1 MMRLELGRRTCS
13 LFVVML
19 FATTGCVDV
28 TFPEPMPD
36 HRRELDHFPASWE
49 GTWTSHVQ
57 GIDAAGED
65 EILIV
70 NKDRIRGLGNDDEII
85 LGQDAVLKRLGRKRI
100 LSFPQKDS
108 DRYSVVVAQRRGDVL
123 EVRAFDPKQDGAI
136 ETWEAT
142 IGADR
147 MLQIH
152 RKDDPEKRLKE
163 VQLNPKNTRQF
174 RALLREGTTELV
186 TYTRVKDRD
195 AKDAP

>member
-1 MMRLELGRRTCS
+1 MTAPR
-13 LFVVML
+13 
-19 FATTGCVDV
+19 FAPLLVATAIAVLTGCVDV
-28 TFPEPMPD
+28 TFPEPMPEN
-36 HRRELDHFPASWE
+36 RRTLDHFPASWE

-70 NKDRIRGLGNDDEII
+70 KRDRIRGMGDDEEVV

-108 DRYSVVVAQRRGDVL
+108 DRHSVVVAQRRGDVL
-123 EVRAFDPKQDGAI
+123 EVRAFDPEQDDAI
-136 ETWEAT
+136 ESWEAT

-186 TYTRVKDRD
+186 TYTRVKDREPN
-195 AKDAP
+195 DAP

>member
-1 MMRLELGRRTCS
+1 MTAPRSTPLL
-13 LFVVML
+13 VVTAIVVL
-19 FATTGCVDV
+19 TGCVDV
-28 TFPEPMPD
+28 TFPEPMPEN
-36 HRRELDHFPASWE
+36 RRELDHFPASWE

-70 NKDRIRGLGNDDEII
+70 KRDRIRGLGDDEEVV

-108 DRYSVVVAQRRGDVL
+108 DRYSVVVAQRRGDML
-123 EVRAFDPKQDGAI
+123 EVRAFDPEQDDAI
-136 ETWEAT
+136 ENWERA

-147 MLQIH
+147 VLQIQ

-186 TYTRVKDRD
+186 TYARVKDREPN
-195 AKDAP
+195 DAP

>member
-1 MMRLELGRRTCS
+1 MTAPRSTPLLVATAI
-13 LFVVML
+13 VVL
-19 FATTGCVDV
+19 TGCVDV
-28 TFPEPMPD
+28 TFPEPMPEN
-36 HRRELDHFPASWE
+36 RRELDHFPASWE

-70 NKDRIRGLGNDDEII
+70 KRDRIRGLGDDEEVV

-108 DRYSVVVAQRRGDVL
+108 DRYSVVVAQRRGDML
-123 EVRAFDPKQDGAI
+123 EVRAFDPEQDDAI
-136 ETWEAT
+136 ENWEST

-186 TYTRVKDRD
+186 TYARVKDREPN
-195 AKDAP
+195 DAP

>member
-1 MMRLELGRRTCS
+1 MTAPRFAPLLVATAI
-13 LFVVML
+13 VVL
-19 FATTGCVDV
+19 TGCVDV
-28 TFPEPMPD
+28 TFPEPMPEN
-36 HRRELDHFPASWE
+36 RRELDHFPASWE

-70 NKDRIRGLGNDDEII
+70 KRDRIRGLGDDEEVV

-123 EVRAFDPKQDGAI
+123 EVRAFDPEQDDAI
-136 ETWEAT
+136 ENWEST

-147 MLQIH
+147 VLQIH

-186 TYTRVKDRD
+186 TYARVKDR
-195 AKDAP
+195 KPNDAP

>member
-1 MMRLELGRRTCS
+1 MTAPR
-13 LFVVML
+13 
-19 FATTGCVDV
+19 FAPLLVAAALVALTGCVDV
-28 TFPEPMPD
+28 TFPEPMPEN
-36 HRRELDHFPASWE
+36 RRELDHFPASWE

-70 NKDRIRGLGNDDEII
+70 KRDRIRGLGDDEELV
-85 LGQDAVLKRLGRKRI
+85 LGQDVVLKRLGRKRI

-123 EVRAFDPKQDGAI
+123 EVRAFDPKEDGAI

-186 TYTRVKDRD
+186 TYTRVKDLK
-195 AKDAP
+195 ANEAP

>member
-1 MMRLELGRRTCS
+1 MTAPRSTPLL
-13 LFVVML
+13 VVTAIVVL
-19 FATTGCVDV
+19 TGCVDV
-28 TFPEPMPD
+28 TFPEPMPEN
-36 HRRELDHFPASWE
+36 RRELDHFPASWE

-70 NKDRIRGLGNDDEII
+70 KRDRIRGLGDDEEVV

-123 EVRAFDPKQDGAI
+123 EVRAFDPEQDDAI
-136 ETWEAT
+136 ENWEST

-186 TYTRVKDRD
+186 TYARVKDR
-195 AKDAP
+195 KPNDAP

>member
-1 MMRLELGRRTCS
+1 MTAPRFAPLLVATAI
-13 LFVVML
+13 VVL
-19 FATTGCVDV
+19 TGCVDV
-28 TFPEPMPD
+28 TFPEPMPEN
-36 HRRELDHFPASWE
+36 RRELDHFPASWE

-70 NKDRIRGLGNDDEII
+70 KRDRIRGLGDDEEVV

-108 DRYSVVVAQRRGDVL
+108 DRYSVVVAQRRGDML
-123 EVRAFDPKQDGAI
+123 EVRAFDPEQDDAI
-136 ETWEAT
+136 ENWESA

-147 MLQIH
+147 MLQIQ

-174 RALLREGTTELV
+174 RALLREGATELV
-186 TYTRVKDRD
+186 TYARVKDR
-195 AKDAP
+195 KPNDAP

>member
-1 MMRLELGRRTCS
+1 MTASR
-13 LFVVML
+13 
-19 FATTGCVDV
+19 FAPLLVAFALLTLTGCVEV
-28 TFPEPMPD
+28 TFPEPMPEN
-36 HRRELDHFPASWE
+36 RRELDHFPASWQ

-65 EILIV
+65 EILV
-70 NKDRIRGLGNDDEII
+70 VKKDRIRGLGNDDEII

-108 DRYSVVVAQRRGDVL
+108 DRYSVVVAHRQGDAL

-136 ETWEAT
+136 ETWEAI

-147 MLQIH
+147 MLQVH

-186 TYTRVKDRD
+186 TYTRVKDRE

>member
-1 MMRLELGRRTCS
+1 MTAPRFAS
-13 LFVVML
+13 LLVAAAL
-19 FATTGCVDV
+19 LALTGCVDV
-28 TFPEPMPD
+28 TFPEPMPEN
-36 HRRELDHFPASWE
+36 RRELDHFPASWE

-57 GIDAAGED
+57 GIEAAGED

-70 NKDRIRGLGNDDEII
+70 NRDRIRGLGNEDEII

-108 DRYSVVVAQRRGDVL
+108 DRYSVVVAQRRSDVL

-136 ETWEAT
+136 ESWEAT

-147 MLQIH
+147 MLQVH

-174 RALLREGTTELV
+174 RALLREGTSELV
-186 TYTRVKDRD
+186 TYKRVKDLE
-195 AKDAP
+195 ANDAP